1 MLKHFPVTIKI
12 MALVLLLTSSVAGL
26 AQNIRGTVRG
36 KVVTAKNEPA
46 AYVSIGLE
54 GTTHG
59 STTNEQGE
67 FSFRAPAGTYKLVIS
82 YVGVERVEIPVTIN
96 AAQSTDVAQ
105 ITVKASQSQLTEVNV
120 IANSANRFTSRI
132 SNDAAK
138 IPLAA
143 LENSQSY
150 TTITGGLIKE
160 QQIFSLDD
168 ALRNAPGIQKL
179 WDATSRAG
187 DGGGIFTQRGFVT
200 QATVRN
206 GIAGLVTNT
215 IDAVNLEKIEVIK
228 GPSGTLFGS
237 TLTSFGGLINRVTKK
252 PYDVFGAEVGHSVG
266 SYDLSRTTLDL
277 NTPLTTSK
285 NVLLRINSAYNYEG
299 SFRNYGKTR
308 TFAFAPSL
316 SIKASDRLSFLL
328 EAELYY
334 GHAAAKPFFFF
345 YNSPKDM
352 GPKGVTEV
360 KDLGIDYKQ
369 AYVNDDITMYSRST
383 NYFAQANYKISDKF
397 ISQTV
402 FSSSNSFSDGA
413 NPFYY
418 LVNDATAQLFNP
430 TLPATPT
437 GHDYIV
443 RGDQTT
449 RNSKFAAVEVQQ
461 NFNGDFKTG
470 SLRHRAVFGLDYQYI
485 NSNQVFLSGT
495 YDVVRIN
502 DKNFDYAAL
511 NKNIVDA
518 YYAANPASAANA
530 FTYYYKK
537 NTYSAY
543 LSDVVNITDRLIASV
558 GVRVDRFENKGTYN
572 FDRVQVNKPFSQTAV
587 APKFGLIY
595 QPVKDAVSLFANFQ
609 NGFVNP
615 DVYVNTTGQSITPK
629 IQNAKQI
636 EGGVKTALFNGKLNS
651 TISYY
656 HISLTNTMRNVP
668 GSAIFAQEQDGT
680 QVSKG
685 FEADIVAAPFSG
697 FNIVAGFAYND
708 SKITNSTDPN
718 VAGRRPVT
726 AGSPYLANFYLSY
739 RLSETAVKGL
749 GFGLGGNYGSKTYA
763 VNSISEGT
771 FQLPEYYVYNANVFF
786 DRTKYRFGL
795 AVNNLTNTQYYT
807 GYTTINPQRL
817 RQFVLSASYKF

>member
-1 MLKHFPVTIKI
+1 MSKYLPTTIKVI
-12 MALVLLLTSSVAGL
+12 ALFLLAFTHKGL
-26 AQNIRGTVRG
+26 AQTNRGTVQG

-54 GTTHG
+54 GSAYG
-59 STTNEQGE
+59 SATNEQGE
-67 FSFRAPAGTYKLVIS
+67 FSFRAPAGSYKLVIS
-82 YVGVERVEIPVTIN
+82 YVGVERVEMPVTIS
-96 AAQSTDVAQ
+96 AGQTLTIPV
-105 ITVKASQSQLTEVNV
+105 ITVKASLSQLTEVNV
-120 IANSANRFTSRI
+120 IASTANRFTSRL
-132 SNDAAK
+132 STDAAK
-138 IPLAA
+138 IPLSP
-143 LENSQSY
+143 LENAQSY

-160 QQIFSLDD
+160 QQLFNVDD
-168 ALRNAPGIQKL
+168 ALRNAPGVQKL

-252 PYDVFGAEVGHSVG
+252 PYEVFGAEVGHSVG

-277 NTPLTTSK
+277 NTPLTATK

-316 SIKASDRLSFLL
+316 LIKASDRLSFLF

-334 GHAAAKPFFFF
+334 GRAAAKPFFFF

-352 GPKGVTEV
+352 GPNGVKEV

-369 AYVNDDITMYSRST
+369 AYVNDDITMYSRSN

-397 ISQTV
+397 TSQTV
-402 FSSSNSFSDGA
+402 FSSSNSFSDGN

-418 LVNDATAQLFNP
+418 LVNDATAQAFNP
-430 TLPATPT
+430 LLPPTPT

-449 RNSKFAAVEVQQ
+449 RNSKFSAIEVQQ

-470 SLRHRAVFGLDYQYI
+470 SIRHRAVFGLDFQHI
-485 NSNQVFLSGT
+485 NSNQVFLSAT
-495 YDVVRIN
+495 YDIVRIN
-502 DKNFDYAAL
+502 DKNFDYGGL
-511 NKNIVDA
+511 NKRIVDN
-518 YYAANPASAANA
+518 YYNANPASAANA
-530 FTYYYKK
+530 FVYYYKK

-543 LSDVVNITDRLIASV
+543 LLDVVNITDRLIASA

-572 FDRVQVNKPFSQTAV
+572 FDRVQVNKPFSQTAF

-595 QPVKDAVSLFANFQ
+595 QPVKEAVSLFANFQ

-615 DVYVNTTGQSITPK
+615 DVYLNTAGQSVTPK
-629 IQNAKQI
+629 IQNANQI
-636 EGGVKTALFNGKLNS
+636 EGGVKTALFNGKLNA
-651 TISYY
+651 TVSYY
-656 HISLTNTMRNVP
+656 RISLTNTLRNVP

-680 QVSKG
+680 QISKG

-697 FNIVAGFAYND
+697 FNVVAGFAYN
-708 SKITNSTDPN
+708 NSTYTSTSDPSI
-718 VAGRRPVT
+718 AGRRPVT
-726 AGSPYLANFYLSY
+726 AGSPHLANFYLSY
-739 RLSETAVKGL
+739 RLPETAVKGL
-749 GFGLGGNYGSKTYA
+749 GAGFGGNYGSKSYA
-763 VNSISEGT
+763 VNSIAEGT

-817 RQFVLSASYKF
+817 RQFVLSANYKF